1 LAVDTVIDHA
11 LIFRDWSSIIGP
23 RGKTNMT
30 SCVVLFSGG
39 LDSTTALAWALRRY
53 DRVHA
58 LTFDYGQR
66 HRVEITLARK
76 AARRLGVPQAV
87 LKVDLT
93 PIGGS
98 ALTDPAIPLPRS
110 PRRAARPSGPPA
122 TYVPFR
128 NGIFLALAAAWAE
141 ARGIRDL
148 VCGFHVADSPDY
160 PDTTMA
166 FVKAME
172 KAIRAGTRAA
182 FGGPAPRIIAPLLG
196 LDKPDIIRLGLGLGA
211 DYAYA
216 VSCYAGAERPC
227 GTCSSCRFRARAW
240 KAVGRE
246 DPLLARLRLADPRIE
261 AASRCEARGVK
272 LSSLVR
278 RSPRTKQMGPDRS
291 ARRIR
296 TSHKMRGEKTGRFYE

>member
-1 LAVDTVIDHA
+1 V
-11 LIFRDWSSIIGP
+11 
-23 RGKTNMT
+23 K

-39 LDSTTALAWALRRY
+39 LDSTTALAWALGRY
-53 DRVHA
+53 DNVHA

-66 HRVEITLARK
+66 HRVEVGLARK
-76 AARRLGVPQAV
+76 AARRLGVPHSV
-87 LKVDLT
+87 LRVDLRQ
-93 PIGGS
+93 IGGS

-110 PRRAARPSGPPA
+110 SRCLPASPPGPPP

-141 ARGIRDL
+141 TRGLRDL

-160 PDTTMA
+160 PDTTRD

-172 KAIRAGTRAA
+172 KAVQAGTKAA
-182 FGGPAPRIIAPLLG
+182 FGGPRVRILAPLLG
-196 LDKPDIIRLGLGLGA
+196 LDKPDIIRLGLRLGA
-211 DYAYA
+211 DYSCS

-246 DPLLARLRLADPRIE
+246 DPLIARLRKE
-261 AASRCEARGVK
+261 GSR
-272 LSSLVR
+272 
-278 RSPRTKQMGPDRS
+278 
-291 ARRIR
+291 
-296 TSHKMRGEKTGRFYE
+296 